1 MSHYSQLI
9 DCIAFGG
16 SQSTRGNTGPFWVAS
31 GLSLLSAIIT
41 LFWVKPMTHDG
52 LIEEDQAFRQYL
64 QKNGYDTSMMG
75 LEDDKSSVDTSS
87 QVKMEEK

>member
-1 MSHYSQLI
+1 MLRQVLV
-9 DCIAFGG
+9 
-16 SQSTRGNTGPFWVAS
+16 P
-31 GLSLLSAIIT
+31 
-41 LFWVKPMTHDG
+41 K
-52 LIEEDQAFRQYL
+52 FRQYL